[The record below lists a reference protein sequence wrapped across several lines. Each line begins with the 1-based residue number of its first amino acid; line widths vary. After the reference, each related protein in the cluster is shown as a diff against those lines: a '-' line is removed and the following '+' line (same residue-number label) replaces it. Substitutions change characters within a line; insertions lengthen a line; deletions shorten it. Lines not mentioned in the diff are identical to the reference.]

1 MRDGLVDA
9 EPQNVREIISVQAVC
24 LIFRGQSRWG
34 FLFAVGGFIV
44 QRWSIWL
51 TYVSMLC
58 SEYAYFYIKIKLTR
72 WYKCSENPKRRALR

>member
-34 FLFAVGGFIV
+34 FLLPLAVLSFSFGLFG
-44 QRWSIWL
+44 
-51 TYVSMLC
+51 
-58 SEYAYFYIKIKLTR
+58 
-72 WYKCSENPKRRALR
+72 